1 MSLPDS
7 SILEAAWPML
17 KQPVKRAGVLVL
29 PHAAMGPL
37 QRVRHAEAEGRQV
50 EHAM

>member
-7 SILEAAWPML
+7 SILEAAWLML
-17 KQPVKRAGVLVL
+17 KQPAKRAGALVL
-29 PHAAMGPL
+29 PHAAMVPR
-37 QRVRHAEAEGRQV
+37 QRVRHVAAEGRQV